1 MTAAPSQ
8 GREVYGC
15 KVIGRIADLERL
27 AQELKVRH
35 AIIAMPGER
44 RGFHRV
50 SGQRLCASGGQGDD
64 RAGPR

>member
-1 MTAAPSQ
+1 
-8 GREVYGC
+8 VYGC

-44 RGFHRV
+44 HQVRRSV
-50 SGQRLCASGGQGDD
+50 ASACVRAGQGDD